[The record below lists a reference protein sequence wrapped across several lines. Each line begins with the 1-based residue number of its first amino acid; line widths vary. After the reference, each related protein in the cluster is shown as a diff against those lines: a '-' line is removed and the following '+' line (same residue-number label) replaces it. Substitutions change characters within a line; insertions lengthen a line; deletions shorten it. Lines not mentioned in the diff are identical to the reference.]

1 MADTATRTPSTPLEK
16 ADATHEE
23 LCNSERSMD
32 ATVEAE
38 RYGHKKTDKTEIR
51 LVRKLDCYI
60 MPVLWV
66 MSVLWLIRWWTC

>member
-1 MADTATRTPSTPLEK
+1 
-16 ADATHEE
+16 
-23 LCNSERSMD
+23 MD
-32 ATVEAE
+32 ATIEAE

-66 MSVLWLIRWWTC
+66 MSVLWLIR